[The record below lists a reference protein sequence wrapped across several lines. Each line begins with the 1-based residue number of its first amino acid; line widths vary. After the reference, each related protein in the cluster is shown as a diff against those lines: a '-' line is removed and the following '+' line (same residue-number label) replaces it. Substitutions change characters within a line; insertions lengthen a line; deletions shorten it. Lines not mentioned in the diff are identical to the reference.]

1 MEQDLFQTFIG
12 PLLFA
17 MLAGGWAFRHRPEA
31 RPRLLLVLVLMFL
44 TAAAS
49 QYRHPTQDLF
59 WLLALYLGFLVA
71 LMVWPSR
78 SARLGTEG

>member
-1 MEQDLFQTFIG
+1 MQSDLFQTFVG

-17 MLAGGWAFRHRPEA
+17 MLAGGWAYRFRPEA

-44 TAAAS
+44 TAAVS
-49 QYRHPTQDLF
+49 QYRHPSQDLF
-59 WLLALYLGFLVA
+59 WLLIVYMGFLVT

-78 SARLGTEG
+78 TPRLSPEG